1 MVIELMDEIEE
12 QSCKMDDLLII
23 LTSLFIGVTHNGEL
37 SSPREGLREA
47 HCLHVAV
54 KLGVRSN

>member
-1 MVIELMDEIEE
+1 MDEIEE